1 MASDTEHM
9 EDEPLER
16 EVETGIIPDWYRDI
30 YPDGE
35 RDGFYEKIGAHS
47 LCYVERN
54 LSQLVITF
62 DNLAE
67 AGHEGY
73 DREAWASGFCN
84 YNNWSHMG
92 IFAQGP
98 TWFRD
103 ERLIRRLE
111 KLRDDGFFEQFG
123 YVALAGAS
131 MGGFA
136 AMVFSAL
143 IPEATVIAFS
153 PQTSLS
159 RDIVPWETRF
169 RKGHGADWTLPYS
182 DAVPCIESANKVYIV
197 YDQFE
202 KLDNEHAKRLS
213 GDNVIH
219 LRAPA
224 FGHRTSLFLR
234 RLDVLKPVMGEGVLG
249 TLDAARFSE
258 MIRDRGKIWLYRTVM
273 EHHLLQ
279 RGLDD
284 WVPIMQDAFKHRRW
298 KIKQAEKRAERRA
311 EKRA

>member
-1 MASDTEHM
+1 MASDAEQI
-9 EDEPLER
+9 EEEPLER
-16 EVETGIIPDWYRDI
+16 KVETGVIPDWYRDI

-35 RDGFYEKIGAHS
+35 RDGFYEKLGSHS

-54 LSQLVITF
+54 KTQLVITF

-67 AGHEGY
+67 AGHPGY

-103 ERLIRRLE
+103 ARLIARLE
-111 KLRDDGFFEQFG
+111 KLRDDGFFAQFDH
-123 YVALAGAS
+123 VALSGAS

-136 AMVFSAL
+136 AMAFSAL
-143 IPEATVIAFS
+143 IPGATVIAFS
-153 PQTSLS
+153 PQTTLN

-169 RKGHGADWTLPYS
+169 RKGNAYDWDLPYS
-182 DAVPCIESANKVYIV
+182 DVIPCIETASKVYVV

-213 GDNVIH
+213 AENVIH
-219 LRAPA
+219 LRGPA
-224 FGHRTSLFLR
+224 FGHRTALFLR
-234 RLDVLKPVMGEGVLG
+234 RMDVLKPVIGEAIIG
-249 TLDAARFSE
+249 TMSAERFSE
-258 MIRDRGKIWLYRTVM
+258 MIRDRGQLWMYRSIM
-273 EHHLLQ
+273 EHHLKQ
-279 RGLDD
+279 RGLEA
-284 WVPIMQDAFKHRRW
+284 WVPLLKDAYKHRRW
-298 KIKQAEKRAERRA
+298 KRRKAEERAAARA
-311 EKRA
+311 ARSA